1 MSIIV
6 LNWSATTRSSRTFD
20 SGKALLVFAGIDQD
34 YIDQHGT
41 LDTVTEQ
48 EAIDF
53 LYQMAEQDYDDS
65 IGERLAEDDNS
76 IVGVEV
82 DLDNMEA
89 DIVEGDP
96 S

>member
-1 MSIIV
+1 MTIV
-6 LNWSATTRSSRTFD
+6 LNWSATTRSSHTFD

-34 YIDQHGT
+34 YIDQHGV
-41 LDTVTEQ
+41 LDSVGEQ

-53 LYQMAEQDYDDS
+53 LYQMAESDYDDA
-65 IGERLAEDDNS
+65 IGERLGEDDNS
-76 IVGVEV
+76 VQGIEV

-89 DIVEGDP
+89 TIVDGDP